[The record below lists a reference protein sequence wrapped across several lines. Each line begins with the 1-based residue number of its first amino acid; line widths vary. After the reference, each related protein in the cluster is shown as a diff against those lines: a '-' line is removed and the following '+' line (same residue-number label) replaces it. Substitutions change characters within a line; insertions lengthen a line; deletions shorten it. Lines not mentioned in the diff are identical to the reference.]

1 MCTTMLTQYCG
12 NMKRHQIAFVS
23 LIDFVVSI
31 HAYQCM
37 HLRQKHANLRNNLPG
52 GMHGFR
58 WATHWWGSSCHSPN
72 HCTVHFH
79 VKKDAYLDVFC
90 HNKWLQDL
98 EMYCVCGAYSTRRKD
113 ASFFIGSVYSQSRRL
128 MSNLT
133 LMTFN
138 FCRGDMLGARLF
150 QNHLLI
156 WLSKTIV
163 TSEEIPQSLQF
174 WGFMRFQRFSSKV
187 SRSFFGNTSGKS
199 ILDTNFAAEG
209 LVESVG
215 WLRRMLFPLLMAES
229 YSIETSFKL
238 FLICWIFVEKTIS
251 YYDIC
256 CFFWWIDCYRKCCEK
271 LHLSGQWGACDAAWK
286 EMGLGEPRLQQWQVE
301 RNTWTTEEIENK
313 HSNNDVCCRYIYIR
327 IYIYVD
333 IWYVHNYIISG

>member
-1 MCTTMLTQYCG
+1 MFFVTTSGCRIL
-12 NMKRHQIAFVS
+12 K
-23 LIDFVVSI
+23 
-31 HAYQCM
+31 
-37 HLRQKHANLRNNLPG
+37 
-52 GMHGFR
+52 
-58 WATHWWGSSCHSPN
+58 
-72 HCTVHFH
+72 CTVCVVHTQQEGKMHHSLLVLYTPKVGGWCLTSPWWPSISAGEICLEHVCFRITCWFDSRKQLSR
-79 VKKDAYLDVFC
+79 VKKF
-90 HNKWLQDL
+90 H
-98 EMYCVCGAYSTRRKD
+98 R
-113 ASFFIGSVYSQSRRL
+113 VYS
-128 MSNLT
+128 
-133 LMTFN
+133 F
-138 FCRGDMLGARLF
+138 
-150 QNHLLI
+150 
-156 WLSKTIV
+156 
-163 TSEEIPQSLQF
+163 E
-174 WGFMRFQRFSSKV
+174 GFMRFQRFSSKV

-313 HSNNDVCCRYIYIR
+313 HSNNDVCCRYIYIYV
-327 IYIYVD
+327 YIFM
-333 IWYVHNYIISG
+333 